1 MNIEYMNIAAF
12 RRTHEN
18 RTLSSNRYYSTSGF
32 KPTFEV
38 ATNRNNSYQNSN
50 QFRIKADS
58 SKHSKRI
65 LKPIK
70 QIISKRRGK
79 EVGRMEINGR
89 TAVVFKRRKVLRS
102 KFASSRPGQLQTP
115 PSTDYNSKSGRQPS
129 EPSDPAPLGLTWL
142 WPPSTMEWSRMNFS
156 LFDSQF
162 MTKAG

>member
-1 MNIEYMNIAAF
+1 MNIEYMNIVSF

-18 RTLSSNRYYSTSGF
+18 RTLSSNRYYSTSDF
-32 KPTFEV
+32 EPTFEV
-38 ATNRNNSYQNSN
+38 ASKRNNAYQNSK
-50 QFRIKADS
+50 QFRIKADNNM
-58 SKHSKRI
+58 HSKRV
-65 LKPIK
+65 LKPII

-115 PSTDYNSKSGRQPS
+115 PRTDYNSKSGRQLS
-129 EPSDPAPLGLTWL
+129 ALSDPAPLGLAWL
-142 WPPSTMEWSRMNFS
+142 PPPITMEWTRRNFS